1 MGQRKNRV
9 IRIAS
14 SFAIA
19 SMFGLS
25 FLPAKANAAD
35 NENIIPTGRLAI
47 AKTQESLQMVVT
59 TSQYLTFPQPILKA
73 TVQNDAAIQVQ
84 ASGRNEVL
92 VSALATG
99 VAQIDLLGAD
109 EQVYN
114 VQVVVTG
121 DARELQAILS
131 QEFPSATLHVRPIQQ
146 AVIISGQVTA
156 DEHVEQAVTI
166 AEQYYPTVIN
176 RIEVIGVHTI
186 MLQTQVMEV
195 SRTKLQQLGIDWS
208 MNFGNDF
215 VTQSVSGLVGGG
227 ATTGALINTGTETAK
242 FGIVDNGNAFF
253 GLLRMLRQKNLAKV
267 MADPTVVAVDGRP
280 ASFNSGGEFPIVVP
294 AGLGQVGIQFR
305 EFGTR
310 LDFVAKVRGDSR
322 IWLEVRPT
330 ISEIDPGRSVTINGT
345 SVPGIRS
352 RFVDTAVELRA
363 GQTLALAG
371 LLQIRTE
378 AESIGLPV
386 LSDVPYLGALF
397 RTNREVQNEVELLIL
412 VTPNFAGAMDAHEVP
427 PGGPGYNSTS
437 PLEQEVYGKGYIEV
451 PPGCGPNGN
460 YQTGNC
466 QTGNSQ
472 TGSGVPNVGQ
482 TTLYN
487 SAQSPSGSPTNGLA
501 ARSNGPT
508 ARGPQRPPVP
518 PVYSA
523 NSGAQSTGTGSAT
536 VPKAVPVRR

>member
-1 MGQRKNRV
+1 MGHKKNYLVRL
-9 IRIAS
+9 AS
-14 SFAIA
+14 TLAATLLFFFA
-19 SMFGLS
+19 MLQV
-25 FLPAKANAAD
+25 PAKCMEG
-35 NENIIPTGRLAI
+35 ENMIPTGRLAI

-59 TSQYLTFPQPILKA
+59 TSQYLTFPQAIIKA

-84 ASGRNEVL
+84 ASGRSEVL
-92 VSALATG
+92 VSAMATG
-99 VAQIDLLGAD
+99 VAQIDFLGAD
-109 EQVYN
+109 ETVYN
-114 VQVVVTG
+114 VQIVVTG
-121 DARELQAILS
+121 DARELKAILA
-131 QEFPSATLHVRPIQQ
+131 QQFPSATLHVTPIQQ
-146 AVIISGQVTA
+146 AVIISGSVTA

-166 AEQYYPTVIN
+166 AEQYYGTVIN

-208 MNFGNDF
+208 LSSGNDF
-215 VTQSVSGLVGGG
+215 VTQSVGGLIKAG
-227 ATTGALINTGTETAK
+227 ATTPALINAGNETIK

-253 GLLRMLRQKNLAKV
+253 GLLRALRQKNLAKV
-267 MADPTVVAVDGRP
+267 MADPTVVAIDGRP
-280 ASFNSGGEFPIVVP
+280 ASFNSGGEFPIIVP
-294 AGLGQVGIQFR
+294 AGLGQVGIEFR

-378 AESIGLPV
+378 SESIGLPF

-397 RTNREVQNEVELLIL
+397 RTNREVQNEVELLIM

-427 PGGPGYNSTS
+427 VGGPGFNSNS
-437 PLEQEVYGKGYIEV
+437 PLEKELYGNGYIEV
-451 PPGCGPNGN
+451 PPGCAPQGNCPPKYCPPNEEPQILYNNASSPNG
-460 YQTGNC
+460 TAIGG
-466 QTGNSQ
+466 T
-472 TGSGVPNVGQ
+472 
-482 TTLYN
+482 
-487 SAQSPSGSPTNGLA
+487 ATNGQKRNQAPIHTAGTKNQTAGQGGVSA
-501 ARSNGPT
+501 ART
-508 ARGPQRPPVP
+508 
-518 PVYSA
+518 
-523 NSGAQSTGTGSAT
+523 
-536 VPKAVPVRR
+536 VPVRR